1 MRCPPSDQGQKI
13 GRILIPRDD
22 SEFAALLFVIV
33 HAMNPVPKEG
43 TYQLENVSVTLD
55 QASVLSDVSC
65 NIEAGEIVAIV
76 GPSGAGKTT
85 LLRLLNG
92 MIGPTKGSVCL
103 DRADFQSLPTHE
115 LRRVRSRIGFVHQS
129 HNLIPNL
136 RVVQNVVA
144 GKLGQR
150 GFFQSARSM
159 IRPDSRDQAGAHALL
174 ERVGIAEKLFERTDK
189 LSGGQTQ
196 RVALA
201 RALFQEPKVLLADE
215 PVAAVDPAR
224 ARDLIRLMVDLARED
239 NITLIACMHDLSLA
253 REFFP
258 RMIGLR
264 AGRVAFDSQTES
276 VSEAV
281 FDELYSLEAR

>member
-1 MRCPPSDQGQKI
+1 
-13 GRILIPRDD
+13 
-22 SEFAALLFVIV
+22 
-33 HAMNPVPKEG
+33 MNPAPDEG
-43 TYQLENVSVTLD
+43 TYQLNNVSVTFA
-55 QASVLSDVSC
+55 QTPVLSDVSFE
-65 NIEAGEIVAIV
+65 IEAGEVLAIV

-92 MIGPTKGSVCL
+92 MVGPSQGSVCH
-103 DRADFQSLPTHE
+103 DRANLQSLSTSQ
-115 LRRVRSRIGFVHQS
+115 LRRVRARIGFVHQS

-150 GFFQSARSM
+150 GFLKSARSM
-159 IRPDSRDQAGAHALL
+159 IRPHSGDQAGVHALL
-174 ERVGIAEKLFERTDK
+174 ERVGIPEKLFERTDK

-239 NITLIACMHDLSLA
+239 NLTLVACMHDLSLA

-264 AGRVAFDSQTES
+264 AGRVAFDTQTDEI
-276 VSEAV
+276 SEEV
-281 FDELYSLEAR
+281 FDELYSLAAR